1 MGTHQ
6 QASVMD
12 PGPAPADPLLRAAQT
27 RTAALPRAVSSKL
40 AAWAPQLEQRA
51 LSQRDW
57 DAWSPLV
64 RAAVVCAAPRNASV
78 ASDLLGTAVSL
89 MAFAH
94 KRRMPLR
101 AELVFR
107 ASTGDAFLATLTS
120 TSVPTVASR
129 VRSLVA
135 GVEQALADPAPQPAG
150 QNAGEA
156 TETLQESGELE
167 PLLLDVSAPTARELT
182 QAGLAGPAAAQVLR
196 ALAAVRSRVL
206 AVEPAALLRQEPFR
220 GRGRS
225 VPYGDREVVALLATA
240 GAQRSTKRR
249 IHAAAA
255 ICLGVGA
262 GITGEAAAR
271 VRGTDVRSDRTDA
284 GQLVLVGV
292 EGRQVPL
299 HAAFA
304 GPVLFAASVA
314 GDGWVLGGGPAGR
327 ADRMSQLAAGLEGAD
342 AHLVRMNSAR
352 LRATWLAMHA
362 TLGVPLGDLVDA
374 AGWSSAEPLTAV
386 LPYLPRSTPTGLTAL
401 AGLAGRAVAVEKAT
415 VVEEAAVVE
424 EVPA

>member
-1 MGTHQ
+1 MTTHP
-6 QASVMD
+6 QAPVTAQV
-12 PGPAPADPLLRAAQT
+12 PASADPLLGAARA
-27 RTAALPRAVSSKL
+27 RTARLSPAVIAKL
-40 AAWAPQLEQRA
+40 AAWTPQLEQRA
-51 LSQRDW
+51 LSPRDW

-64 RAAVVCAAPRNASV
+64 RAAVACAAPRNASV

-89 MAFAH
+89 VAFAN

-107 ASTGDAFLATLTS
+107 ATTGEAFLATVTS
-120 TSVPTVASR
+120 TSRPTVASR

-135 GVEQALADPAPQPAG
+135 GVDQALADPTPQPAG
-150 QNAGEA
+150 QDAGESTNA
-156 TETLQESGELE
+156 AQESRELE

-182 QAGLAGPAAAQVLR
+182 QAGLAGPAAAHALR
-196 ALAAVRSRVL
+196 ALAAVRTRVL
-206 AVEPAALLRQEPFR
+206 AVEPAALLRQDPFR

-271 VRGTDVRSDRTDA
+271 VRGPDFRVVQTDA
-284 GQLVLVGV
+284 GELVLVLVGD
-292 EGRQVPL
+292 RQVPL

-327 ADRMSQLAAGLEGAD
+327 ADRMSQLAAGLTGAN

-352 LRATWLAMHA
+352 LGATWLAMHA

-386 LPYLPRSTPTGLTAL
+386 LPYLPRNTPSGLTAL
-401 AGLAGRAVAVEKAT
+401 AGITGRAVQVEAL
-415 VVEEAAVVE
+415 
-424 EVPA
+424 PA